1 MPRFLHTADWQI
13 GRQYSRF
20 AEEDASILADARF
33 TAIERLAALATEQTV
48 DAVLVAGDMFDAQ
61 TVSDRTIHRTFQA
74 MAGFTGPWLLLPG
87 NHDAALAESVWTR
100 AQRLGAVPEHVDLL
114 LAPEVRV
121 YEHLGFAVIPA
132 PLTQRQTYDDLTQW
146 FDRADTPK
154 GLVRIGL
161 AHGSVEGQLAE
172 EIDSTNPI
180 AADRAATARLDYLAL
195 GDWHGYK
202 TIDACTRYS
211 GTPEQERFKDN
222 GAGQALIVDIEQP
235 GAEPQV
241 QPHTIGQFQWI
252 KHQGTL
258 VVASDLDRLIAEL
271 DALPPRSVVDL
282 TLDGEVDLA
291 GYQTLLQYLGGAE
304 ARHRSFQSHLSGLNL
319 VPTEDDI
326 AALHADGYVGE
337 VIGELRERQEGQGEG
352 SDTARTA
359 LAILAGMLRDTS
371 LVSENEPTETAP

>member
-33 TAIERLAALATEQTV
+33 TAIETLAALATEQAV
-48 DAVLVAGDMFDAQ
+48 DAVLVAGDVFDAQ
-61 TVSDRTIHRTFQA
+61 NLSDRTIHRTFQA

-87 NHDAALAESVWTR
+87 NHDAALAESVWTH
-100 AQRLGAVPEHVDLL
+100 AQRLSAVPDNVDLL
-114 LAPEVRV
+114 LTPEVRV
-121 YEHLGFAVIPA
+121 YQDLGFAVLPA
-132 PLTQRQTYDDLTQW
+132 PLTQRQTYNDLTEW
-146 FDRADTPK
+146 FDRADTPD
-154 GLVRIGL
+154 GLPRIGL

-202 TIDACTRYS
+202 TIDARTRYS

-241 QPHTIGQFQWI
+241 QPHTTGQFQWI

-258 VVASDLDRLIAEL
+258 AVASDLDRLIAEL

-282 TLDGEVDLA
+282 TVDGEVDLS
-291 GYQTLLQYLGGAE
+291 GHQTLLHYLGGAE

-319 VPTEDDI
+319 IPTEEDI

-337 VIGELRERQEGQGEG
+337 VIGELRERQEGQGEEA
-352 SDTARTA
+352 DTARTA
-359 LAILAGMLRDTS
+359 LAILAGMLRENGTTS
-371 LVSENEPTETAP
+371 ESEQVESAQ

>member
-33 TAIERLAALATEQTV
+33 TAIERLATLATEKAV
-48 DAVLVAGDMFDAQ
+48 DAVLVAGDVFDAQ

-100 AQRLGAVPEHVDLL
+100 AMRLEAVPEHVDLL

-132 PLTQRQTYDDLTQW
+132 PLTQRQTYDDLTEW
-146 FDRADTPK
+146 FDRADTPN
-154 GLVRIGL
+154 GLLRIGL

-202 TIDACTRYS
+202 TIDARTRYS

-222 GAGQALIVDIEQP
+222 GAGRALIVDIEQP
-235 GAEPQV
+235 GAEPHV
-241 QPHTIGQFQWI
+241 QPHSIGQFQWV
-252 KHQGTL
+252 KHQNTL
-258 VVASDLDRLIAEL
+258 AVASDIERLMTEL
-271 DALPPRSVVDL
+271 DALRPRSVVDL

-319 VPTEDDI
+319 IPTEDDI

-352 SDTARTA
+352 SDTARAA
-359 LAILAGMLRDTS
+359 LAILAGMLRETGTA
-371 LVSENEPTETAP
+371 SESEPTETAQ